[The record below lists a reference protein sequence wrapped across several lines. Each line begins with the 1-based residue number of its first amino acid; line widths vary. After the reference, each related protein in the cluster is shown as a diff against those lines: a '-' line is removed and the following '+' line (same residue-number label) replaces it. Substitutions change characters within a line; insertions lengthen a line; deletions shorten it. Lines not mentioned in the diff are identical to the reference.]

1 MNEHGTPTVVGER
14 EAVVTKHPSATGTP
28 ELSRP
33 LPNNFDEKHATSTPL
48 LRNFTVD
55 QPSLTLIIYTV
66 YDTQRGLSS
75 FIFIYFQLNC
85 I

>member
-55 QPSLTLIIYTV
+55 QPSLTLIILILYYTLG
-66 YDTQRGLSS
+66 GLSS
-75 FIFIYFQLNC
+75 EIFV
-85 I
+85 

>member
-14 EAVVTKHPSATGTP
+14 ETVVTKHPSPKTP

-75 FIFIYFQLNC
+75 FIFIYFELNC